1 MIDIHCHILHGVDD
15 GPKTRTDSLAMAQAA
30 VNEGIHT
37 IIASPHHQNGI
48 YINSRLDI
56 EAKVMEFNRLMQEEN
71 IPLTVLVGQETRLHR
86 DMIKELQMGVIT
98 PLNNT
103 KYVFI
108 EFPSGEVPRYA
119 EQMLFEIQV
128 AGYTPIIVHPER
140 NRQIAENP
148 SILYN
153 LVQKG
158 SLTQLTAASIVGKF
172 GKAIQKLS
180 YQLIESNLTHFIA
193 SDAHNTTSRGF
204 RLKEAYEK
212 ICKRYGDETFYM
224 YMENARLLINGE
236 DVYCYEPQ
244 NVKKQRKIFGV
255 F

>member
-15 GPKTRTDSLAMAQAA
+15 GPKIRTDSLAMAQAA
-30 VNEGIHT
+30 VKEGIHT

-71 IPLTVLVGQETRLHR
+71 IPLTVLVGQETRINR

-103 KYVFI
+103 KFVFI
-108 EFPSGEVPRYA
+108 EFPSGEIPCYA
-119 EQMLFEIQV
+119 EQMLFDIQV
-128 AGYTPIIVHPER
+128 GGYIPIIVHPER
-140 NRQIAENP
+140 NRQIADNP
-148 SILYN
+148 SILFN

-158 SLTQLTAASIVGKF
+158 SLTQVTAASIVGEF

-193 SDAHNTTSRGF
+193 SDAHNTTSRDF
-204 RLKEAYEK
+204 RLKKAYEK
-212 ICKRYGDETFYM
+212 ICKRYGDETFNM
-224 YMENARLLINGE
+224 YMENARLLIKGE
-236 DVYCYEPQ
+236 DVYCKEP
-244 NVKKQRKIFGV
+244 VDIRRKVLGLF
-255 F
+255 